1 MQADVQFVRYT
12 SEPNLRSRS
21 ANEVSPRGCT
31 SPRSLTLF
39 ADSVDINDSGGL
51 TPHTPLNTHEPAL
64 PLAELVNEPLIVSAS
79 AAANS
84 HPIKVTNQSEAVSQL
99 AESLTQM
106 NSSVGIHSTSPEP
119 VDISEPCYEEPI
131 LAYQR
136 TGGLVSRSDT
146 EELAEEV
153 TSLVE
158 DTKYNLFE
166 SRTHGDPVSRTHG
179 DPDLSEMQ
187 IADREEQSTD
197 SSATSSEHMF
207 TAESVAGAINNML
220 GQSQGVPQCLDDS
233 SKAPQPA
240 PIADSADV
248 EPAADLKAPSSVDDS
263 TYVLVLNYNLKL

>member
-1 MQADVQFVRYT
+1 LQADVQFVRYT

-21 ANEVSPRGCT
+21 TNEVSPRGCT

-51 TPHTPLNTHEPAL
+51 TPHTHLNTHEPAL

-79 AAANS
+79 AAASS

-106 NSSVGIHSTSPEP
+106 NSSVGIHSMSPEP
-119 VDISEPCYEEPI
+119 VDITEPCYEEPI
-131 LAYQR
+131 LAHQK
-136 TGGLVSRSDT
+136 TGGLVSRPDT
-146 EELAEEV
+146 GELAEEV

-158 DTKYNLFE
+158 ETKHNLFE
-166 SRTHGDPVSRTHG
+166 SRTHE

-187 IADREEQSTD
+187 IADREERSTD
-197 SSATSSEHMF
+197 SLATSSEHMF
-207 TAESVAGAINNML
+207 TAESVAGVINNML

-233 SKAPQPA
+233 PKASQPA
-240 PIADSADV
+240 PIADSTDD